1 MTQRQEIIERLN
13 GLEMEGGSHA
23 MLSAICKAVLPHS
36 DAWTL
41 RRCADLRD
49 RLVRLLGEADEEALR
64 EAYTKGREDGMGVAN
79 AKNAQAEYLRG
90 KNDGYDEGWD
100 AGFASADDWCAQHE
114 YAMAEHGW
122 YRVVDADKQTIRFN
136 EDVEWELLG
145 SGETESGYVV
155 GIKIDLIAG
164 RQSCR
169 VKVVRDSDFQT
180 IELMAKNLHHVK
192 PAEPEPTVED
202 VLREMHAKLD
212 EVTALYVGEAIDSD
226 ERDSD
231 EARIFAEYAKRLR
244 LAGDA
249 E

>member
-1 MTQRQEIIERLN
+1 MSITDELRNFTKDPLLGYASQSQHIGRLTAIADHIDAEHERLRSRSRSN
-13 GLEMEGGSHA
+13 GYLDGFTDGFNDIESWVVDHE
-23 MLSAICKAVLPHS
+23 
-36 DAWTL
+36 
-41 RRCADLRD
+41 
-49 RLVRLLGEADEEALR
+49 DE
-64 EAYTKGREDGMGVAN
+64 
-79 AKNAQAEYLRG
+79 
-90 KNDGYDEGWD
+90 
-100 AGFASADDWCAQHE
+100 
-114 YAMAEHGW
+114 MAEHGW
-122 YRVVDADKQTIRFN
+122 YRVVDADEQTIKFN
-136 EDVEWELLG
+136 DNVEWELLG

-202 VLREMHAKLD
+202 VLRDMHAKLD

-231 EARIFAEYAKRLR
+231 EARIFAEYAAKLQLR
-244 LAGDA
+244 GDA